1 MNSSLWFNV
10 NLCKSKEKQKN
21 TAHKN
26 KAAWKQKPVSH
37 SFTFD
42 EKFRELWKMWYQFKS
57 ETWKLAFKMEHFE
70 THFECEMRKHVFFF
84 LHFGCMTESRYIYR
98 EHFSSSFCTDNENA
112 VDIARNTEKKNIKRK
127 KNRICSVVEMMLCIA
142 TAFDN
147 VDDNFQSIIESNKH
161 THHLPNA
168 PFGSH
173 SHISRWCSSAKLFI
187 IELIS
192 FNKRN
197 KQHTTTWH
205 TYSRCSNRFLWWWN
219 LVCYLCRDNKHTF
232 LRGSNWID

>member
-1 MNSSLWFNV
+1 
-10 NLCKSKEKQKN
+10 
-21 TAHKN
+21 
-26 KAAWKQKPVSH
+26 
-37 SFTFD
+37 
-42 EKFRELWKMWYQFKS
+42 MWNAK
-57 ETWKLAFKMEHFE
+57 T
-70 THFECEMRKHVFFF
+70 CVFFSPF
-84 LHFGCMTESRYIYR
+84 RLHDRIALYLPRTFFIFILYRQWKCSRYCEKYR
-98 EHFSSSFCTDNENA
+98 KKK
-112 VDIARNTEKKNIKRK
+112 IKKKNIKRK